1 MNQRQRENTA
11 KYLYDL
17 SKGSALIAVVG
28 NIVSEK
34 RNFTGLIIGLVG
46 SLVLYLWAFYVD
58 KGET

>member
-28 NIVSEK
+28 NIVGDK
-34 RNFTGLIIGLVG
+34 HNLTGLLVG
-46 SLVLYLWAFYVD
+46 FIVALILYV
-58 KGET
+58 